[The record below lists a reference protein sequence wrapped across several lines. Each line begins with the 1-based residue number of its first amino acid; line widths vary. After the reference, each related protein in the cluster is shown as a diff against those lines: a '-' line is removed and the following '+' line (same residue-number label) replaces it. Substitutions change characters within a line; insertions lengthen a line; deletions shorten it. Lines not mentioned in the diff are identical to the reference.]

1 MPRPIPS
8 ILTPSL
14 ISRQREIAE
23 VFLKNGW
30 DYMRRL
36 LTGNA
41 EDEPE
46 LPPPAVLR
54 NILTE
59 LGPVYVKLG
68 QLLSTR
74 PDLLSPSYIQ
84 ALSDLQSTV
93 PAVPVD
99 QIQAFIQQNMLRSP
113 EEVFAEIDYVAI
125 AAGSIGQTHRA
136 VLQNG
141 QPVAVKV
148 QRPGI
153 IKQVERDMSLIKDIA
168 KLVSTTQFGQ
178 RYNIIQLADEF
189 KAALTAE
196 LDFTTEARYTDE
208 LRQNLLE
215 SSWVDSE
222 RLKVPKILWPLTNS
236 KVLVMEWLDGKPLLQ
251 ADIFSRGSSTNQPFN
266 HSASNPFVNKT
277 DNPLETMI
285 RLPQSTFPSVF
296 ESPFQKN
303 EADDPNTKERSEI
316 TTLLFRAF
324 LSQYFVTGFFHAD
337 PHPGNL
343 FYLDDGTIAILDC
356 GMMGRLDP
364 KTRSTLTEL
373 VLAIVSSD
381 AQRCAQLTL
390 QVTEP
395 LKPVNLVRLES
406 DYSRL
411 LGRYY
416 GLDLSRFNTA
426 EAFGAIIETGIRN
439 HLRWP
444 ANIGLFTKSL
454 ANLEGVARQFDPS
467 VNLMSEIRPLMVDL
481 FQQQLI
487 GTDPLQVFL
496 RTGLEFRNLS
506 MSAPRQVGFLLDRLS
521 DETLRWNLQI
531 QGLSSMQRSL
541 EKAANRR
548 AFSTVVAALIIGAAI
563 VSTNQQTEQ
572 LQWLSVSLF
581 ASASFLGLW
590 LIGSILR
597 SGRWQ

>member
-1 MPRPIPS
+1 MPSSPLPS
-8 ILTPSL
+8 ILTPDL
-14 ISRQREIAE
+14 ISRQREIVE
-23 VFLKNGW
+23 VFLRNGW

-36 LTGNA
+36 LTGGA
-41 EDEPE
+41 ADEPN

-54 NILTE
+54 NILIE

-93 PAVPVD
+93 PAVPATEIESYIRLHMQRPPD
-99 QIQAFIQQNMLRSP
+99 D
-113 EEVFAEIDYVAI
+113 VFETIDYGAI

-136 VLQNG
+136 TLKTG
-141 QPVAVKV
+141 QTVAVKV
-148 QRPGI
+148 LRPGI
-153 IKQVERDMSLIKDIA
+153 EKQVDRDMALIKDIA

-178 RYNIIQLADEF
+178 RYNITDLAKEF

-208 LRQNLLE
+208 LRQDLLN
-215 SSWVDSE
+215 SPWVDSDK
-222 RLKVPKILWPLTNS
+222 LMVPSIVWPLTNA
-236 KVLVMEWLDGKPLLQ
+236 KILVMEWLEGTPLLKANLPIGPTTETKNNPLDPTTWLPQPSTQ
-251 ADIFSRGSSTNQPFN
+251 ADPSNKAQSNKNQ
-266 HSASNPFVNKT
+266 SNKSQSNK
-277 DNPLETMI
+277 N
-285 RLPQSTFPSVF
+285 QSNKS
-296 ESPFQKN
+296 
-303 EADDPNTKERSEI
+303 ERANI

-343 FYLDDGTIAILDC
+343 FYLNNGKVAILDC

-364 KTRSTLTEL
+364 QTRATLTEL

-390 QVTEP
+390 QLTEP
-395 LKPVNLVRLES
+395 LKPVDLVRLES

-426 EAFGAIIETGIRN
+426 EAFGAVIETGIRN

-454 ANLEGVARQFDPS
+454 ANLEGAARQFDPS
-467 VNLMSEIRPLMVDL
+467 INLMSEIKPLMVDL
-481 FQQQLI
+481 FQQQLM
-487 GTDPLQVFL
+487 GTDPLQLFL

-506 MSAPRQVGFLLDRLS
+506 LSAPRQLGFLLDRLS
-521 DETLRWNLQI
+521 DETLQWNVQLQ
-531 QGLSSMQRSL
+531 GMSSLQRSL
-541 EKAANRR
+541 ERAANRR

-563 VSTNQQTEQ
+563 ISTSQQTAQ
-572 LQWLSVSLF
+572 LQGLSTLLF
-581 ASASFLGLW
+581 AAASFLGLW

>member
-1 MPRPIPS
+1 
-8 ILTPSL
+8 
-14 ISRQREIAE
+14 
-23 VFLKNGW
+23 
-30 DYMRRL
+30 MRRL
-36 LTGNA
+36 LTGGA
-41 EDEPE
+41 SDEPE

-54 NILTE
+54 NILIE

-93 PAVPVD
+93 PSVPAEK
-99 QIQAFIQQNMLRSP
+99 IESYIRQNLLRSP
-113 EEVFAEIDYVAI
+113 DEVFSAIDYVAI
-125 AAGSIGQTHRA
+125 AAGSIGQTHKA
-136 VLQNG
+136 TLLNG
-141 QPVAVKV
+141 KKVAVKV
-148 QRPGI
+148 LRPGI
-153 IKQVERDMSLIKDIA
+153 EKQVERDMALIKDIA
-168 KLVSTTQFGQ
+168 ALVSTTQFGQ
-178 RYNIIQLADEF
+178 RYNITDLAKEF

-196 LDFTTEARYTDE
+196 LDFTSEARYSDE
-208 LRQNLLE
+208 LRQDLLD
-215 SSWVDSE
+215 SPWVDSE
-222 RLKVPKILWPLTNS
+222 KLTVPSIIWPLTNS
-236 KVLVMEWLDGKPLLQ
+236 KILVMEWLDGKPLLQ
-251 ADIFSRGSSTNQPFN
+251 APLPKNSRTTP
-266 HSASNPFVNKT
+266 ASNPLTSNSLDPTHWFPK
-277 DNPLETMI
+277 PSA
-285 RLPQSTFPSVF
+285 PSTSDDFAAS
-296 ESPFQKN
+296 KN
-303 EADDPNTKERSEI
+303 ERGEI

-343 FYLDDGTIAILDC
+343 FYLGNGHVAILDC

-364 KTRSTLTEL
+364 QTRATLTEL

-390 QVTEP
+390 QLTEP

-406 DYSRL
+406 DYNRL

-426 EAFGAIIETGIRN
+426 EAFGAVIETGIRN

-454 ANLEGVARQFDPS
+454 ANLEGAARQFDPS
-467 VNLMSEIRPLMVDL
+467 INLMNEIKPLMVDL
-481 FQQQLI
+481 FQRQLVSS
-487 GTDPLQVFL
+487 DPLQLLL

-506 MSAPRQVGFLLDRLS
+506 FSAPRQLSFLLDRLN
-521 DETLRWNLQI
+521 DETLQWNVQV
-531 QGLSSMQRSL
+531 QGMSGLQRSL
-541 EKAANRR
+541 ERAANRR

-563 VSTNQQTEQ
+563 ISTSQQTAQ
-572 LQWLSVSLF
+572 LQWLSTLLF
-581 ASASFLGLW
+581 AAASFLGLW

>member
-1 MPRPIPS
+1 MPRSPIPS
-8 ILTPSL
+8 MLTPDL
-14 ISRQREIAE
+14 ISRQREIVE
-23 VFLKNGW
+23 VFLRNGW

-36 LTGNA
+36 LTGRA
-41 EDEPE
+41 SDEPE

-54 NILTE
+54 NILVE

-74 PDLLSPSYIQ
+74 PDLLSPAYIQ

-93 PAVPVD
+93 PAVPAG
-99 QIQAFIQQNMLRSP
+99 QIQGFIRQHMQRSP
-113 EEVFAEIDYVAI
+113 DEVFAEIDYVAI

-136 VLQNG
+136 KLKTG
-141 QPVAVKV
+141 QTVAVKV

-153 IKQVERDMSLIKDIA
+153 EQQVDRDMALIKDIA
-168 KLVSTTQFGQ
+168 RLVSTTQFGQ
-178 RYNIIQLADEF
+178 RYNITELAEEF
-189 KAALTAE
+189 KAALKAE

-208 LRQNLLE
+208 LRQDLIN

-222 RLKVPKILWPLTNS
+222 RLIVPSIVWPLTNS
-236 KVLVMEWLDGKPLLQ
+236 KVLVMEWLEGTPLLQ
-251 ADIFSRGSSTNQPFN
+251 APIVQ
-266 HSASNPFVNKT
+266 NKPSPK
-277 DNPLETMI
+277 PLTQEKS
-285 RLPQSTFPSVF
+285 QSDS
-296 ESPFQKN
+296 EKS
-303 EADDPNTKERSEI
+303 ERSEI
-316 TTLLFRAF
+316 TSLLFRAF

-343 FYLDDGTIAILDC
+343 FYLSQGQVAILDC

-364 KTRSTLTEL
+364 QTRATLTEL

-390 QVTEP
+390 NLTEP
-395 LKPVNLVRLES
+395 LKPVDLVRLES

-416 GLDLSRFNTA
+416 GLDLDRFNTA
-426 EAFGAIIETGIRN
+426 EAFGAVIEAGIRN

-454 ANLEGVARQFDPS
+454 ANLEGAARQFDPS
-467 VNLMSEIRPLMVDL
+467 INLMAEIKPLMVDL
-481 FQQQLI
+481 FQQQLV
-487 GTDPLQVFL
+487 GADPLQLVL

-506 MSAPRQVGFLLDRLS
+506 LSAPRQVGFLLDRLS
-521 DETLRWNLQI
+521 DETLQWNLQI
-531 QGLSSMQRSL
+531 QGLSSLQRSL

-563 VSTNQQTEQ
+563 ISTGQQTAQ
-572 LQWLSVSLF
+572 LQWLSTLLF
-581 ASASFLGLW
+581 AAASFLGLW

>member
-1 MPRPIPS
+1 MPRSPIPPM
-8 ILTPSL
+8 LTPDL
-14 ISRQREIAE
+14 ISRQREIVE
-23 VFLKNGW
+23 VFLRNGW

-36 LTGNA
+36 LTGGSQ
-41 EDEPE
+41 DEPN

-93 PAVPVD
+93 PAVPAPLIED
-99 QIQAFIQQNMLRSP
+99 FIRQHMQRRP
-113 EEVFAEIDYVAI
+113 EDVFVEIDYVAI

-136 VLQNG
+136 VLKNG
-141 QPVAVKV
+141 QAVAVKV

-153 IKQVERDMSLIKDIA
+153 EKQVERDMTLITDIA
-168 KLVSTTQFGQ
+168 RLVSTTQFGQ
-178 RYNIIQLADEF
+178 RYNITDLAKEF
-189 KAALTAE
+189 DAALTAE

-208 LRQNLLE
+208 LRQDLID

-222 RLKVPKILWPLTNS
+222 RLKVPAIVWPLTNS
-236 KVLVMEWLDGKPLLQ
+236 KILVMEWLEGKPLLQ
-251 ADIFSRGSSTNQPFN
+251 AKLPPNSPTQPSSPFDIPGFGTVGFGSAGSGAN
-266 HSASNPFVNKT
+266 HFDSASGSYGKNGANESANGSAAK
-277 DNPLETMI
+277 NPLESFLRRSQPTAK
-285 RLPQSTFPSVF
+285 S
-296 ESPFQKN
+296 
-303 EADDPNTKERSEI
+303 ERGEI

-343 FYLDDGTIAILDC
+343 FYLSEGRVAILDC

-364 KTRSTLTEL
+364 QTRATLTEL

-390 QVTEP
+390 QLTEP
-395 LKPVNLVRLES
+395 LKPVDLVRLES

-416 GLDLSRFNTA
+416 GLDLDRFNTA
-426 EAFGAIIETGIRN
+426 EAFGAVIETGIRN

-454 ANLEGVARQFDPS
+454 ANLEGAARQFDPS
-467 VNLMSEIRPLMVDL
+467 VNLMNEIKPLMVDL
-481 FQQQLI
+481 FQQQLT
-487 GTDPLQVFL
+487 GNDPLQLFL

-506 MSAPRQVGFLLDRLS
+506 LSAPRQ
-521 DETLRWNLQI
+521 
-531 QGLSSMQRSL
+531 
-541 EKAANRR
+541 
-548 AFSTVVAALIIGAAI
+548 
-563 VSTNQQTEQ
+563 
-572 LQWLSVSLF
+572 
-581 ASASFLGLW
+581 LG
-590 LIGSILR
+590 
-597 SGRWQ
+597 

>member
-1 MPRPIPS
+1 MPPSPIPS
-8 ILTPSL
+8 ILTPAL

-93 PAVPVD
+93 PAVSAD
-99 QIQAFIQQNMLRSP
+99 EIQVFIRQNMLRSP
-113 EEVFAEIDYVAI
+113 EEVFANIDYVAI

-153 IKQVERDMSLIKDIA
+153 IKQVDRDMALIKDIA

-178 RYNIIQLADEF
+178 RYNITQLADEF

-208 LRQNLLE
+208 LRQDLLD
-215 SSWVDSE
+215 SRWVDSE
-222 RLKVPKILWPLTNS
+222 QLSVPKILWPLTNS
-236 KVLVMEWLDGKPLLQ
+236 KILVMEWLDGVPLLQ
-251 ADIFSRGSSTNQPFN
+251 ATAFPRQTAKPAAQPETRK
-266 HSASNPFVNKT
+266 SG
-277 DNPLETMI
+277 PLEIVTHP
-285 RLPQSTFPSVF
+285 PQSTFPA
-296 ESPFQKN
+296 PFQDIFSGPFSTDKSN
-303 EADDPNTKERSEI
+303 AETEKGKRSEI

-343 FYLDDGTIAILDC
+343 FYLSDGRVAILDC

-364 KTRSTLTEL
+364 KTRATLTEL

-390 QVTEP
+390 QLTEP
-395 LKPVNLVRLES
+395 LKPVDLVRLES

-426 EAFGAIIETGIRN
+426 EAFGAVIETGIRN

-467 VNLMSEIRPLMVDL
+467 INLLTEIKPLMVDL

-487 GTDPLQVFL
+487 GTDPLQLFL

-521 DETLRWNLQI
+521 DETLRWNVQI

-572 LQWLSVSLF
+572 LQWLSVLLF

-590 LIGSILR
+590 LLGSILR

>member
-1 MPRPIPS
+1 MPPSPLPS
-8 ILTPSL
+8 ILTPDL
-14 ISRQREIAE
+14 ISRQREIVE

-36 LTGNA
+36 LTGGA
-41 EDEPE
+41 SDEPN

-54 NILTE
+54 NVLIE

-93 PAVPVD
+93 PAVSAS
-99 QIQAFIQQNMLRSP
+99 QIESYIRQHMLRSP
-113 EEVFAEIDYVAI
+113 DEVFSHIDYVAI

-136 VLQNG
+136 TLTTG
-141 QPVAVKV
+141 QTVAVKV
-148 QRPGI
+148 LRPGI
-153 IKQVERDMSLIKDIA
+153 EKQVDRDMALIKDIA

-178 RYNIIQLADEF
+178 RYNITDLAKEF

-208 LRQNLLE
+208 LRQDLLN
-215 SSWVDSE
+215 STWIDSDK
-222 RLKVPKILWPLTNS
+222 LIVPSIIWPLTS
-236 KVLVMEWLDGKPLLQ
+236 DKILVMEWLDGKPLLQ
-251 ADIFSRGSSTNQPFN
+251 ANLPPAPTTNTP
-266 HSASNPFVNKT
+266 SA
-277 DNPLETMI
+277 PLDPTGW
-285 RLPQSTFPSVF
+285 LPNATFPSSF
-296 ESPFQKN
+296 KGNSTQSQ
-303 EADDPNTKERSEI
+303 TSERGEI

-343 FYLDDGTIAILDC
+343 FYLSDGKVAILDC
-356 GMMGRLDP
+356 CMMGRLDP
-364 KTRSTLTEL
+364 QTRATLTEL

-390 QVTEP
+390 QLTEP
-395 LKPVNLVRLES
+395 LKPIDLVRLES

-416 GLDLSRFNTA
+416 GLDLNRFNTA
-426 EAFGAIIETGIRN
+426 EAFGAVIETGIRN

-454 ANLEGVARQFDPS
+454 ANLEGAARQFDPS
-467 VNLMSEIRPLMVDL
+467 INLMSEIRPLMVDL
-481 FQQQLI
+481 FQQQLV
-487 GTDPLQVFL
+487 GTDPLQLFL

-506 MSAPRQVGFLLDRLS
+506 LSAPRQLGFLLDRLS
-521 DETLRWNLQI
+521 DETRQWNVQI
-531 QGLSSMQRSL
+531 QGMSSLQRSL
-541 EKAANRR
+541 ERAANRR

-563 VSTNQQTEQ
+563 ISTSQQTAQ
-572 LQWLSVSLF
+572 LQWLSTLLF
-581 ASASFLGLW
+581 AAASFLGLW